1 MNIDLPILG
10 VLPELRQALHESR
23 CGVLCAPPG
32 SGKTTLVPMA
42 LRTESWLGG
51 RSILLVE
58 PRRLAARLAAVYMAE
73 QLGEEVGQSVGYQV
87 RFDRKISSRT
97 RVEVITEG
105 ILTRRLQ
112 QDPELPGVG
121 LVIFDE
127 FHERSLESDVA
138 LALCLEARAA
148 LRDDLRLLVMSATI
162 AAEPVGRLLGGAPVV
177 TCRGKMYP
185 VEVRHLPP
193 PARTD
198 SGRADHI
205 AINVANGVR
214 RALVEQQ
221 GDILAFLPGAG
232 EIRRAVT
239 LLASSA
245 AEDDFVL
252 LPLYGDLSLAD
263 QSRAVRP
270 DPRGRRRVILATTI
284 AETSITIEGIGT
296 VVDCGWKRVPR
307 FDPNCGLTRLATVR
321 ISRASA
327 VQRQGRAG
335 RLGPGVCYRL
345 WGGGVEYGLQDF
357 DRPEILEAD
366 LTGLALQLAAWG
378 DGDPGRLQWLDPPPP
393 GAFAAART
401 VLTGLG
407 ALDKNG
413 RITSRGRDMA
423 GLPLH
428 PRLAH
433 MLLNGRRLGCLSR
446 ACDLAALLSE
456 RDIQKDYDRS
466 VDIADRLH
474 LLRVFRE
481 EGAGAARA
489 LGADAGGCRRVD
501 RISRQLG
508 GLLAGRSARN
518 SRECRPGVLLALSF
532 PDRIARQRPGTGGRY
547 KLASGHGA
555 CLMKHDRISFSPYL
569 VIAALDAG
577 KREGRIFLAAVLDKD
592 DVLDLFA
599 GRLVQE
605 DEIKWDEKT
614 AAVAARRLTRLG
626 DLVIAERSLPH
637 PDPEAVQAAFLDG
650 IRRAGL
656 EVLPWS
662 KEARA
667 LQERVKSL
675 FAWQPAAKWPDLSD
689 ECLRNSVARWL
700 APFLTGIRTREQL
713 RALDMAKILRSLL
726 DWDQQRQLEQDA
738 PTHIRVPSGSRIKL
752 RYAAGEPPVLAVR
765 LQEMFGLAATP
776 TVCRGRVP
784 VTLHLL
790 SPARRPLQVTSDLRG
805 FWDGSYH
812 EVKKEMKGRYPKHYW
827 PDDPWQATPT
837 SRVKPRK

>member
-10 VLPELRQALHESR
+10 VLSELRQALHESR

-32 SGKTTLVPMA
+32 SGKTTLVPLA

-51 RSILLVE
+51 QSILLVE
-58 PRRLAARLAAVYMAE
+58 PRRLAARLAAVYMAG

-87 RFDRKISSRT
+87 RFDRRISGRT

-112 QDPELPGVG
+112 LDPELPGVG

-162 AAEPVGRLLGGAPVV
+162 DAGPISRLLGGAPVV

-185 VEVRHLPP
+185 VEVRQLPP

-198 SGRADHI
+198 SSRADHI

-239 LLASSA
+239 LLAAAA
-245 AEDDFVL
+245 AEDGFVL

-270 DPRGRRRVILATTI
+270 DPRGKRRVILATTI

-366 LTGLALQLAAWG
+366 LAGLALQLAAWG
-378 DGDPGRLQWLDPPPP
+378 GGDPGQLQWLDPPPS

-401 VLTGLG
+401 ILTELG
-407 ALDKNG
+407 ALDGDG
-413 RITSRGRDMA
+413 RITSRGREMA

-433 MLLNGRRLGCLSR
+433 MILKGRELGSLSL

-456 RDIQKDYDRS
+456 RDIQKGYDRS

-481 EGAGAARA
+481 EGSGPART
-489 LGADAGGCRRVD
+489 LGADAGGCHRVD

-508 GLLAGRSARN
+508 GLLSGPAAQK
-518 SRECRPGVLLALSF
+518 SRECRPGVLLALAF
-532 PDRIARQRPGTGGRY
+532 PDRVARQRPGTGGRY

-555 CLMKHDRISFSPYL
+555 RLMQYDRISFSPYL
-569 VIAALDAG
+569 AVAALDAG

-592 DVLDLFA
+592 DVLDLFSE
-599 GRLVQE
+599 RLVHE
-605 DEIKWDEKT
+605 DEISWDEKT

-626 DLVIAERSLPH
+626 DLVVEERPLPH
-637 PDPEAVQAAFLDG
+637 PDPGMVLAALLDG

-656 EVLPWS
+656 DILPWS
-662 KEARA
+662 NEARA

-675 FAWQPAAKWPDLSD
+675 CIWQPAAEWPDLTD
-689 ECLRNSVARWL
+689 EFLRSSVARWL
-700 APFLTGIRTREQL
+700 APFLAGIRTREQL
-713 RALDMAKILRSLL
+713 RTLDMTEILRSLL
-726 DWDQQRQLEQDA
+726 DWKQQQKLEQDA

-752 RYAAGEPPVLAVR
+752 RYAAGEAPVLAVR

-776 TVCRGRVP
+776 AVCRGRVP

-837 SRVKPRK
+837 SRVKPKK